1 MIDNK
6 SKKDR
11 YDHNFDDGYEHA
23 YYVNIYSLSG
33 IQLGQKRS
41 QERCKD
47 SGYRSHTNGQCHITF
62 GQVCHNVGRG
72 SSRAGTYQDHTNGQL
87 RT

>member
-6 SKKDR
+6 SKQDR

-41 QERCKD
+41 QERCQD
-47 SGYRSHTNGQCHITF
+47 SG
-62 GQVCHNVGRG
+62 
-72 SSRAGTYQDHTNGQL
+72 
-87 RT
+87 